1 MEYIVSGSD
10 MKKVDEY
17 AIKRLGIPSMVLME
31 RAALSVVDLILCNE
45 PKSKKILVV
54 SGVGNNGA
62 DGVAI
67 ARILS
72 LKGYDVTIYVC
83 GVKSSASTEFLA
95 QIEIAKKLKINIV
108 REMVKADVIVDA
120 IFGVGVSR
128 NVIGIQGKAIR
139 LINKSRATV
148 YSVDLPSG
156 INADT
161 GEVMGV
167 AVEADYTVT
176 IGCQKIG
183 TAMYPG
189 ADYCGEVSVGDIG
202 YPVDAYDRC
211 KHAAKYVD
219 NYDLSLIPVRPNY
232 SYKGSFG
239 KVLII
244 AGNDEMSGAAAMS
257 GMAAYRVGAGL
268 VRIFTAQENKEVI
281 GKLLPEAVVNTYD
294 SEEFDVKS
302 LEASIAWADVIAIG
316 PGLGTGDI
324 QNIMVGKVLD
334 SKKTCV
340 VDADAI
346 NTIANNKMI
355 AKKLHSEVIL
365 TPHLGEMARLIKKD
379 VDEIKNNLFAT
390 AKNFHKKQF
399 ANLVLKDART
409 VIASGDD
416 LFVNMTGNNGMA
428 TAGSGDVLTGI
439 IVGLL
444 GIGVDFNAAAV
455 LGPYIH
461 GLAGDEAA
469 KRVSKTSL
477 MASDIIEELTT
488 LFQ

>member
-1 MEYIVSGSD
+1 MEYIVSGSE

-45 PKSKKILVV
+45 PKDKKIVVV

-62 DGVAI
+62 DGIAI

-83 GVKSSASTEFLA
+83 GVKSKASEEFLA
-95 QIEIAKKLKINIV
+95 QLEIAKKLKIKIV
-108 REMVKADVIVDA
+108 REMVRADVIVDA

-128 NVIGIQGKAIR
+128 NVIGIQAKAIR
-139 LINKSRATV
+139 QINNSRGVV

-167 AVEADYTVT
+167 AVKADYTVT

-189 ADYCGEVSVGDIG
+189 TDYCGEITVGDIG
-202 YPVDAYDRC
+202 YPIDAYDKC
-211 KHAAKYVD
+211 KHVAKYVD

-232 SYKGSFG
+232 SFKGSFG

-244 AGNDEMSGAAAMS
+244 AGNDEMSGAAAKSAMS
-257 GMAAYRVGAGL
+257 AYRVGAGL
-268 VRIFTAQENKEVI
+268 ARVFTDQENKEVI
-281 GKLLPEAVVNTYD
+281 GKLIPEAVINTYD
-294 SEEFDVKS
+294 SEEFDVKA
-302 LEASIAWADVIAIG
+302 LDASIAWADVIAIG
-316 PGLGTGDI
+316 PGLGLGDN
-324 QNIMVGKVLD
+324 QNIMVKRVLD
-334 SKKTCV
+334 SKKPCV

-346 NTIANNKMI
+346 NTISKDNKLK
-355 AKKLHSEVIL
+355 KKLHGEVIM
-365 TPHLGEMARLIKKD
+365 TPHLGEMSRLIKKD
-379 VDEIKNNLFAT
+379 VDEIKANIFEA
-390 AKNFHKKQF
+390 AKNAHKKTF
-399 ANLVLKDART
+399 ANYVLKDART

-461 GLAGDEAA
+461 GIAGDRAA
-469 KRVSKTSL
+469 NRVSKTSL

-488 LFQ
+488 IFK